1 MDLMLSLS
9 RHCSLEGGLAQR
21 SAAGCVAGGFVGR
34 TLGGGGGDGG
44 GGGGLVH
51 QKTCTRAQT

>member
-21 SAAGCVAGGFVGR
+21 SAPGCVAGWVCGEDAGEAA
-34 TLGGGGGDGG
+34 GEAGW
-44 GGGGLVH
+44 
-51 QKTCTRAQT
+51 

>member
-21 SAAGCVAGGFVGR
+21 SAAGCVAGGVCGEDA
-34 TLGGGGGDGG
+34 GGGRRLETAEEGVG
-44 GGGGLVH
+44 
-51 QKTCTRAQT
+51 